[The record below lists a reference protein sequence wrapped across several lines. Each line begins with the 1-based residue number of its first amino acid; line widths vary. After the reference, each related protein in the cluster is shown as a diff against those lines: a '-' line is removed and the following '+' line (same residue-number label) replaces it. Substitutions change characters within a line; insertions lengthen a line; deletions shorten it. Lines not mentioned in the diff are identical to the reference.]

1 MTKTSLFA
9 ALFVVALAGSAR
21 AGGQAGSL
29 GVGAEY
35 MLNGAGGPS
44 FNYDGGSFHVGAFF
58 FLYDPQGRNNTTY
71 GLGARFFYHVHS
83 TTTSDFGIGAGFGL
97 VSVPPGGAAVD
108 RSTLVYLEPGVQ
120 FRAFIVSNV
129 ALSLTTGLTIGVVDA
144 SGVALTG
151 QSISGSVIDLGQGVG
166 VTAGAG
172 VHYYFF

>member
-1 MTKTSLFA
+1 MSKTRFA
-9 ALFVVALAGSAR
+9 TLFVLAATGAAH

-35 MLNGAGGPS
+35 MLAGAGGPS

-71 GLGARFFYHVHS
+71 GLGARFYYHLHQ

-97 VSVPPGGAAVD
+97 ISVPPGGMAVD
-108 RSTLVYLEPGVQ
+108 RATDVYLEPGVQ

-129 ALSLTTGLTIGVVDA
+129 ALSFTTGLTIGVVDA
-144 SGVALTG
+144 GGVALTG
-151 QSISGSVIDLGQGVG
+151 QSVSGSVVDLGNGIG
-166 VTAGAG
+166 ITAGAG